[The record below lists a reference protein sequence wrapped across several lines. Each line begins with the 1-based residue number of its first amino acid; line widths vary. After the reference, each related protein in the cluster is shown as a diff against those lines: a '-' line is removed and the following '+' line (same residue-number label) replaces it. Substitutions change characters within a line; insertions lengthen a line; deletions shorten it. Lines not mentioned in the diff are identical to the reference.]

1 MRVGLTYNLK
11 DDLPAS
17 LATTRDAAAEDHSEA
32 TVGRVRSALERC
44 GHEVSM
50 YPFRPELLD
59 SLRIDRPDV
68 VFNIAEGWQG
78 RAREALVPAVL
89 EFLSIPYTGSD
100 PVTLGACLDKALTKR
115 IAQSSGIP
123 TAPFVEVVKTSDL
136 AFFDLSFPV
145 FVKPSYEGSSK
156 GITDKCL
163 VADPNELRSVVE
175 MILRRYGQPVL
186 IEEFLPGRE
195 FTVGI
200 LGNCDQTQV
209 FPSMEIRPRD
219 AASAEPCSCC
229 AHTGAAE
236 SARPFVYCYDT
247 KVNNG
252 EELLCP
258 ASISEALRE
267 RLEKLSVEVARV
279 FKLRD
284 LSRIDFRIDRAGQV
298 NLLEINPLPGFS
310 EVSLYPLCAKAAG
323 LEFDSLVEA
332 ILAVALKRHGLT
344 QESVHFVDR
353 AV

>member
-17 LATTRDAAAEDHSEA
+17 LATTRDAAAEYDSEA
-32 TVGRVRSALERC
+32 TVGRIRNALERC

-59 SLRIDRPDV
+59 CLRSDRPDV

-78 RAREALVPAVL
+78 RAREALVPAIL
-89 EFLSIPYTGSD
+89 EFLAVPYTGSD
-100 PVTLGACLDKALTKR
+100 PVTLGVCLDKALTKR

-123 TAPFVEVVKTSDL
+123 TAPFVEVVEASDL
-136 AFFDLSFPV
+136 GSFSLSFPV

-163 VADPNELRSVVE
+163 VNDPDELRTVVE
-175 MILRRYGQPVL
+175 AILRRYGQPVL

-200 LGNCDQTQV
+200 LGNSDQIQV
-209 FPSMEIRPRD
+209 FPPMEIRPKG
-219 AASAEPCSCC
+219 AASVESCPCC
-229 AHTGAAE
+229 AGTETAGD
-236 SARPFVYCYDT
+236 ARPFVYCYDT
-247 KVNNG
+247 KINNG

-258 ASISEALRE
+258 APISEALRE
-267 RLEKLSVEVARV
+267 RLEHLSVQVARV

-284 LSRIDFRIDRAGQV
+284 LSRIDFRIDRGGQV

-332 ILAVALKRHGLT
+332 ILAAALKRHGLT
-344 QESVHFVDR
+344 QESIHFVDR